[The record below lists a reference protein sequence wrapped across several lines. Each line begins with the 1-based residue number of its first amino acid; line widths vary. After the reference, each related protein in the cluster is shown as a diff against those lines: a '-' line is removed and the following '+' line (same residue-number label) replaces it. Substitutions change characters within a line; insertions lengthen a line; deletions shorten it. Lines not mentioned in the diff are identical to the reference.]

1 MTRGI
6 RTEMRSLGADFIL
19 LCLSEIG
26 ARFDIML
33 STTKVKYSFFLELD
47 ESISL
52 ISIVCV

>member
-1 MTRGI
+1 
-6 RTEMRSLGADFIL
+6 MRSLGADFIL

-26 ARFDIML
+26 ARFDVML
-33 STTKVKYSFFLELD
+33 STTKVKHSFFLELD